1 MVNKTGVYICSG
13 CEIGEA
19 TNVEELQQV
28 AVKEFRVPV
37 CKTHPILCSEEGVNM
52 LKGDLENEGLDRLV
66 LGACSGRYHED
77 TFDFGK
83 DVVVERAPLRE
94 YVSWTQP
101 HQEEDTQMLAADYIR
116 MHTTAVQMKQPA
128 TPFEQNTEEA
138 LLVVGGGVSG
148 MTSALESAQAGY
160 AVHLVEKDD
169 RLGGF
174 ARKLHRR
181 TPSRSPFERAESP
194 DLDELI
200 REVEAHPRITLHLS
214 STIASI
220 AGAPGDFSVRLNAN
234 GSGEK
239 NLRAG
244 AVVLATGGKPY
255 DASKLTH
262 LGIAHDNVI
271 SSVEFEQ
278 MAASGKLV
286 RKDGQEAN
294 SVVFIQCA
302 GSRDPDHLPY
312 CSSFCCMVSLKQAAY
327 VREAGADK
335 KAYVIYRDM
344 ITPGQYEKFYRA
356 RQNDPGIFLTKGDV
370 SGVHEN
376 ADKTVTVDVDNSLL
390 GEKVAIAADL
400 VVLAIGIEASTRD
413 DPILN
418 LQYRQGPGLPDQ
430 QYGFPDSH
438 FICFPYETR
447 RTGIFTAGAVH
458 QPMDMNFSR
467 KDAAG
472 AALKAIQT
480 IELTKQGKTVH
491 PRVGDETFPEFR
503 LDQCTQCK
511 RCTEECP
518 FGVLE
523 EDARGTPSIHAS
535 RCRGCGVCMGACPVR
550 IISFRDYSVDI
561 IGDVIKSIEIPDE
574 FEEKPRILIFA
585 CENDTLPAIDMMA
598 LERIRYSPY
607 VRIIPLR
614 CLGGVNLV
622 WVSDALSV
630 GFDGVMFMGC
640 KYGDDYQCHF
650 VKGSELASTR
660 LSKVEETLGRLQL
673 EPERV
678 RQYEVSMNDYKQV
691 AKLIEAF
698 AADIDNYGPNP
709 FKGM

>member
-1 MVNKTGVYICSG
+1 VANTTGVYICSG
-13 CEIGEA
+13 CEIGAA

-28 AVKEFRVPV
+28 ALKEFRVPI

-66 LGACSGRYHED
+66 LGACSGRYHGD

-116 MHTTAVQMKQPA
+116 MYTTSVQMKQPA
-128 TPFEQNTEEA
+128 TPFEQNTEKA
-138 LLVVGGGVSG
+138 LLVVGGGVTG
-148 MTSALESAQAGY
+148 MTSALESARAGH
-160 AVHLVEKDD
+160 AVHLVEKED

-181 TPSRSPFERAESP
+181 TPSRPPFELTESP

-200 REVEAHPRITLHLS
+200 GEVQSHGKITLHMS

-220 AGAPGDFSVRLNAN
+220 AGAPGDFSVKLNVN
-234 GSGEK
+234 GGAEES
-239 NLRAG
+239 LRAG
-244 AVVLATGGKPY
+244 AVVLASGGKPY

-271 SSVEFEQ
+271 TSVEFEQ
-278 MAASGKLV
+278 MAASGKIV

-294 SVVFIQCA
+294 SVAFIQCA
-302 GSRDPDHLPY
+302 GSRDPNHLPY
-312 CSSFCCMVSLKQAAY
+312 CSSFCCTVSLKQAGY
-327 VREAGADK
+327 VRESGADK

-344 ITPGQYEKFYRA
+344 ITPGQYENFYRA
-356 RQNDPGIFLTKGDV
+356 QQNDPGIFLTKGDV

-376 ADKTVTVDVDNSLL
+376 PDKTVTVDVDNSLL
-390 GEKVAIAADL
+390 GEKVAIHTDL
-400 VVLAIGIEASTRD
+400 VVLAIGIEASTKD
-413 DPILN
+413 EPILN
-418 LQYRQGPGLPDQ
+418 LQYRQGPSLPDQ
-430 QYGFPDSH
+430 KYGFPDSH
-438 FICFPYETR
+438 FICFPYETQ

-480 IELTKQGKTVH
+480 VELTRQGKTVH
-491 PRVGDETFPEFR
+491 PRVGDETFPVFR

-523 EDARGTPSIHAS
+523 EDEHGTPFVHEA

-550 IISFRDYSVDI
+550 IISFKDYSVDI
-561 IGDVIKSIEIPDE
+561 IGDMIKSIEIPDE

-585 CENDTLPAIDMMA
+585 CENDTVPAFDMMA
-598 LERIRYSPY
+598 LQRIKYSPY

-614 CLGGVNLV
+614 CLGGTNLV

-650 VKGSELASTR
+650 MKGSELANVR
-660 LSKVEETLGRLQL
+660 LSKVEETLSRLQL
-673 EPERV
+673 EPERI

-698 AADIDNYGPNP
+698 VSDIEDYGPNP

>member
-1 MVNKTGVYICSG
+1 VANKTGVYICSG

-28 AVKEFRVPV
+28 ALREFRVPV
-37 CKTHPILCSEEGVNM
+37 CKTHPILCSEEGVNL
-52 LKGDLENEGLDRLV
+52 LKGDLQNEGLDRLV
-66 LGACSGRYHED
+66 LAACSRRYHEN

-83 DVVVERAPLRE
+83 EVVVERAPLRE

-101 HQEEDTQMLAADYIR
+101 HQEEDTQMLASDYIR
-116 MHTTAVQMKQPA
+116 MHTTAVQTKQPA
-128 TPFEQNTEEA
+128 TPFEQDTEEA
-138 LLVVGGGVSG
+138 LLVVGGGVTG
-148 MTSALESAQAGY
+148 MTAALESARAGY
-160 AVHLVEKDD
+160 AVHLVEQED

-181 TPSRSPFERAESP
+181 TPSRSPFELTESP

-200 REVEAHPRITLHLS
+200 REVTSHPGITLYLS
-214 STIASI
+214 STITSI
-220 AGAPGDFSVRLNAN
+220 AGAPGDFSVSLNVDGGAAR
-234 GSGEK
+234 S
-239 NLRAG
+239 LRAG
-244 AVVLATGGKPY
+244 AVVLASGGKPY
-255 DASKLTH
+255 DASRLTH
-262 LGIAHDNVI
+262 LGIAHDN
-271 SSVEFEQ
+271 
-278 MAASGKLV
+278 
-286 RKDGQEAN
+286 
-294 SVVFIQCA
+294 

-312 CSSFCCMVSLKQAAY
+312 CSSFCCTVSLKQAGY
-327 VREAGADK
+327 VRESGADK

-344 ITPGQYEKFYRA
+344 ITPGQYENFYRA

-376 ADKTVTVDVDNSLL
+376 PDKTVTVDVDNSLL
-390 GEKVAIAADL
+390 GEKVAIVADL

-430 QYGFPDSH
+430 KYGFPDSH

-480 IELTKQGKTVH
+480 IELTRQGKTLH
-491 PRVGDETFPEFR
+491 PRVGDETFPVFR

-523 EDARGTPSIHAS
+523 EDERGTPSIHEA

-550 IISFRDYSVDI
+550 IISFKDYSVDI
-561 IGDVIKSIEIPDE
+561 IGDMIKSIEIPDE
-574 FEEKPRILIFA
+574 FEEKPRILILA
-585 CENDTLPAIDMMA
+585 CENDTVPALDMMA

-622 WVSDALSV
+622 WVSDALSR

-640 KYGDDYQCHF
+640 KFGDDYQCHF
-650 VKGSELASTR
+650 IKGSELANVR
-660 LSKVEETLGRLQL
+660 LSKVEETLGRLML
-673 EPERV
+673 EPERI
-678 RQYEVSMNDYKQV
+678 RQYEVSMNDYRRV
-691 AKLIEAF
+691 AELIESF
-698 AADIDNYGPNP
+698 AADIEDYGPNP

>member
-1 MVNKTGVYICSG
+1 VANNTGVYICSG

-19 TNVEELQQV
+19 TDVEALRQV
-28 AVKEFRVPV
+28 ALKEFRVPV
-37 CKTHPILCSEEGVNM
+37 CKTHPILCSAEGVNM
-52 LKGDLENEGLDRLV
+52 LKGDLDEGIDRLV
-66 LGACSGRYHED
+66 LAACSHRYHED

-83 DVVVERAPLRE
+83 EVVVERAPLRE
-94 YVSWTQP
+94 YVAWTQP
-101 HQEEDTQMLAADYIR
+101 HQEEDTQMLASDYIR
-116 MHTTAVQMKQPA
+116 MHTTAVQMKKPA
-128 TPFEQNTEEA
+128 RPFEQNTEES
-138 LLVVGGGVSG
+138 LLVVGGGVTG
-148 MTSALESAQAGY
+148 MTAALESARAGY
-160 AVHLVEKDD
+160 AVHLVEKED

-181 TPSRSPFERAESP
+181 TPSRSPFNLTESP

-200 REVEAHPRITLHLS
+200 HEVKSHPRITLYMS
-214 STIASI
+214 STIAAI
-220 AGAPGDFSVRLNAN
+220 AGAPGDFSVRLNVD
-234 GSGEK
+234 GSAEK
-239 NLRAG
+239 SLRAG
-244 AVVLATGGKPY
+244 AVVLASGGKPY
-255 DASKLTH
+255 DASRLTH
-262 LGIAHDNVI
+262 LGSGYDNVI
-271 SSVEFEQ
+271 TSVEFEQ
-278 MAASGKLV
+278 MAASGKIV

-312 CSSFCCMVSLKQAAY
+312 CSSFCCSVSLKQAEY
-327 VREAGADK
+327 VRESGADK

-344 ITPGQYEKFYRA
+344 ITPGQYENFYRA

-376 ADKTVTVDVDNSLL
+376 PDKTVTVDVDDSLL
-390 GEKVAIAADL
+390 GERVAIAADL

-413 DPILN
+413 DPSLN
-418 LQYRQGPGLPDQ
+418 LQSRQGPGLPDQ
-430 QYGFPDSH
+430 KYGFPDSH

-480 IELTKQGKTVH
+480 IELTKLGKTLH
-491 PRVGDETFPEFR
+491 PRVGDETYPVFR
-503 LDQCTQCK
+503 LAQCTQCK

-523 EDARGTPSIHAS
+523 EDERGTPSIHEA

-561 IGDVIKSIEIPDE
+561 IGDMIKSIEIPDE
-574 FEEKPRILIFA
+574 FEGKPRILIFA
-585 CENDTLPAIDMMA
+585 CENDTVPALDMMA

-607 VRIIPLR
+607 VRIVSLR

-622 WVSDALSV
+622 WVSDALSR

-640 KYGDDYQCHF
+640 KFGDDYQCHF
-650 VKGSELASTR
+650 VKGSELANVR

-678 RQYEVSMNDYKQV
+678 RQYEVSMNDYRRV
-691 AKLIEAF
+691 AELIETF
-698 AADIDNYGPNP
+698 AADIEDFGPNP